1 MANVKKSRRVS
12 DADIKRLNHVGLGLK
27 AIAQLLG
34 CHPATV
40 TQRLDAMGVDPTDT
54 RRSFMEKI
62 FVGLKPETQEWLSHN
77 LYNTS
82 TPVSEF
88 IIALIEGAHALAP
101 SVVAATPA
109 PMPEMQSAPEP
120 TTEPATELTQV
131 PMGLS
136 EGAMQEDAVVL
147 HQAVDAELG
156 ELRNQVAQPVVVPEV
171 EPEKVET
178 TLKSPVCGVCR
189 QSAVETEGTLCI
201 SCQTPPTT
209 QTTSVFG

>member
-109 PMPEMQSAPEP
+109 PMPEMQSAPSP

-136 EGAMQEDAVVL
+136 EAEFQADEGAELVVDAVL
-147 HQAVDAELG
+147 D